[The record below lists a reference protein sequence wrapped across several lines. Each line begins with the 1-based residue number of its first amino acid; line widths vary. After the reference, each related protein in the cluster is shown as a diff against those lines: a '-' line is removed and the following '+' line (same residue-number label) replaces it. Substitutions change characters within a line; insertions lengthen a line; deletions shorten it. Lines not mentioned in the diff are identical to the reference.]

1 MCFRHQKV
9 MLKRFP
15 KDVSII
21 TELKLIG
28 WQLWSLRY
36 PFFKHDGVGQ
46 FVYNCQCLKIHIGF
60 INMISSLSLSF
71 SLFLYYF
78 SFFLA
83 FFFHSFAV
91 GEMWFPLVNL
101 LIIWAPDTL
110 LFLLLFLY
118 TIICC
123 FLFCG
128 ITKTITY
135 QEG

>member
-1 MCFRHQKV
+1 M
-9 MLKRFP
+9 FP
-15 KDVSII
+15 
-21 TELKLIG
+21 L
-28 WQLWSLRY
+28 SLNLNLLGGSYGPFRY

-101 LIIWAPDTL
+101 LIIWVPDIL
-110 LFLLLFLY
+110 LFLLLFLH

-128 ITKTITY
+128 ITKAITY